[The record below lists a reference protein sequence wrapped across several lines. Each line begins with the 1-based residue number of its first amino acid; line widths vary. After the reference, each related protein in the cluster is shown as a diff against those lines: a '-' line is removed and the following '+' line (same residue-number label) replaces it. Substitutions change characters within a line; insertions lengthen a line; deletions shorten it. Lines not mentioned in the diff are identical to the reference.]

1 MKRGRNLSTFGKRC
15 VTVGL
20 IGLMALVSVNAVAE
34 TKTEL
39 LVSAGVGLKDV
50 LTRLAV
56 EFEKTHADCKIA
68 LNFAAAGQLRAQIES
83 GAPVDILIVPSVAD
97 LDALAAKD
105 LIIAE
110 TRITLAS
117 TRLVLI
123 TNTAQA
129 LPITTIDDLAAPEI
143 KRIAMGNPAS
153 VPAGRYAQEALV
165 FYQLYDA
172 LQSKLVLG
180 ENVRQVL
187 DYVARREVEAGFVYL
202 TDALTSNQAEVALI
216 LPDNTHAPII
226 FPGAIITASQHIDF
240 AQAFLVFLQSKESR
254 VIFTESGFAE

>member
-1 MKRGRNLSTFGKRC
+1 MKYDWKLSKLSKRWWG
-15 VTVGL
+15 VSL
-20 IGLMALVSVNAVAE
+20 IGLMLVIPINSHAQAE
-34 TKTEL
+34 TEL

-50 LTRLAV
+50 FNRLAV
-56 EFEKTHADCKIA
+56 EFEKIHTDCKIA

-97 LDALAAKD
+97 MDALAAKN

-110 TRITLAS
+110 TRSTLAS

-123 TNTAQA
+123 TNTTQNSQ
-129 LPITTIDDLAAPEI
+129 IVKIEDLTAPEV
-143 KRIAMGNPAS
+143 KRIALGNPAS
-153 VPAGRYAQEALV
+153 VPAGRYAKEALM

-187 DYVARREVEAGFVYL
+187 DYVVRGEVEAGFVYL
-202 TDALTSNQAEVALI
+202 TDALTSNQVEVALI
-216 LPDNTHAPII
+216 LPDNTHTPII
-226 FPGAIITASQHIDF
+226 FPGAIITSSQHIDL
-240 AQAFLVFLQSKESR
+240 ANAFLAFLQSKENR
-254 VIFTESGFAE
+254 EIFATYGFTE